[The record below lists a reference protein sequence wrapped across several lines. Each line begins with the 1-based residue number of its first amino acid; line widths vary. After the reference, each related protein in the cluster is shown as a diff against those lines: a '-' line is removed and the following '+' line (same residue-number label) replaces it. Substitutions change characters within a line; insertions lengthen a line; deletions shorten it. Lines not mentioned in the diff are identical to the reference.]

1 MTQPSS
7 TGLPCFEKGHIK
19 VGLDRGDKKP
29 VKLYYEK
36 TGEGPIKLLLITG
49 LGTPASGWDPVVEY
63 FSKRPEYTIVAFD
76 NRGTGYSDAPY
87 GLYS

>member
-1 MTQPSS
+1 MQPR
-7 TGLPCFEKGHIK
+7 FEKDYVK
-19 VGLDRGDKKP
+19 VGLHRDNKKP

-36 TGEGPIKLLLITG
+36 TGEGPVKLLLITG

-76 NRGTGYSDAPY
+76 NRGAGYSDAPH